1 MKTRTLL
8 IILLAAI
15 IAMGSCKHKAED
27 LSKFAD
33 APDYLSASDA
43 DRQQYY
49 DAYNRVMDLWR
60 VDYTDLYIPLES
72 GTAHVIVAGDDNAQ
86 PLVLLHGMNASS
98 AMWYPNIRELSTAY
112 RVFAIDLI
120 TEPGKSK
127 PDTEIDDSEA
137 LMRWYERILD
147 KLKLEK
153 YSLIGAS
160 KGGWLAAKLA
170 IRQPDK
176 VEKLVLLSPAQTFIW
191 TPPDK
196 ALITNVIYEIAP
208 TRERLEKLFGQ
219 MSSHPEQIAP
229 AFLDLF
235 HKASKLSA
243 IDKILMEMK
252 PLPDD
257 KLQKLVMPTLILIG
271 DQDIINNARSLEHAR
286 ALMPNVQTE
295 IVEDAGHFLSLDRA
309 ANVNQSMIDFLE
321 DR

>member
-8 IILLAAI
+8 IILLTAI
-15 IAMGSCKHKAED
+15 IVVGSCKRK
-27 LSKFAD
+27 D
-33 APDYLSASDA
+33 AGLDRYRFRPDYLKVSD
-43 DRQQYY
+43 DERQQYY
-49 DAYNRVMDLWR
+49 NAYNQVMELWP
-60 VDYTDLYIPLES
+60 VDYTDLYIPVKQ
-72 GTAHVIVAGDDNAQ
+72 GTAHVIVAGADNAQ

-98 AMWYPNIRELSTAY
+98 AMWYPNIDKLSASY
-112 RVFAIDLI
+112 KVFAIDLI

-127 PDTEIDDSEA
+127 PDAEIDDSEA
-137 LMRWYERILD
+137 LMLWYERILD

-196 ALITNVIYEIAP
+196 ALITNVLYELAP

-219 MSSHPEQIAP
+219 MSTHPEQIAP

-235 HKASKLSA
+235 HQASKLSA
-243 IDKILMEMK
+243 IDKLLMEMQ
-252 PLPDD
+252 PLSDNE
-257 KLQKLVMPTLILIG
+257 LQRLDMPALVLIG
-271 DQDIINNARSLEHAR
+271 EQDIINNSRSLERAR
-286 ALMPNVQTE
+286 AIMPNVQTE
-295 IVEDAGHFLSLDRA
+295 IVKDAGHFLSLDRA
-309 ANVNQSMIDFLE
+309 EYVNGSILHFLE
-321 DR
+321 E

>member
-1 MKTRTLL
+1 MKTKLLYIVIFSTLL
-8 IILLAAI
+8 VFAGCKRKGSELA
-15 IAMGSCKHKAED
+15 
-27 LSKFAD
+27 KFTKQ
-33 APDYLSASDA
+33 PKYLMANNK

-49 DAYNRVMDLWR
+49 NAYNQVMELWP
-60 VDYTDLYIPLES
+60 VDYTDLYIPVKQ

-98 AMWYPNIRELSTAY
+98 AMWYPNIDKLSGNY

-120 TEPGKSK
+120 TEPGKSE
-127 PDTEIDDSEA
+127 PNTAIDNSET
-137 LMRWYERILD
+137 LMLWYERILD
-147 KLKLEK
+147 KLKLQQ

-219 MSSHPEQIAP
+219 MSTHPDQISP
-229 AFLDLF
+229 DFLDLF
-235 HKASKLSA
+235 HQATKLSA

-271 DQDIINNARSLEHAR
+271 DQDIINNARSLERAR
-286 ALMPNVQTE
+286 AIMPNVQTE

-309 ANVNQSMIDFLE
+309 GYVNQKILEFL
-321 DR
+321 